1 MNVEMRLYI
10 QRNGIM
16 CVIRYYCTVERTVQ
30 KNDATIVVL
39 TSMYLM
45 YSENNAGHLLFGQ
58 KHQSSNTMCLPLTTH
73 IGRASRV
80 VGHSNEVWG
89 IICLKEKKEGKRERE
104 EKKEKE
110 RNRKRKKEEEG
121 NKGKRRKS
129 EEGGKVRKNRDKE
142 GRRGEGVMM
151 IKSRNR
157 QERRIESKKD
167 RR

>member
-1 MNVEMRLYI
+1 MRLYI

-89 IICLKEKKEGKRERE
+89 IICL
-104 EKKEKE
+104 EKE
-110 RNRKRKKEEEG
+110 RGRGGRKRKRKREIGKER
-121 NKGKRRKS
+121 KRRK
-129 EEGGKVRKNRDKE
+129 EIRGK
-142 GRRGEGVMM
+142 GEKVKKG
-151 IKSRNR
+151 
-157 QERRIESKKD
+157 ERYERIEIK
-167 RR
+167 RVEEVRE